1 MIKTLFLFTAVLF
14 ISKENLSLI
23 WEIIHT
29 VSYAFFSV
37 VIACLPFLDAE
48 KPILQKI
55 ATTIVIQIICGL
67 GVGVSAKEKKVIG
80 VLVSVIVDLI
90 LTIPLFVAGKGT

>member
-1 MIKTLFLFTAVLF
+1 MRNTLALLTAVLF

-37 VIACLPFLDAE
+37 VIVCLPFLDAE

-67 GVGVSAKEKKVIG
+67 GVGVSPKEKKVIG
-80 VLVSVIVDLI
+80 VLVFIIVDLI
-90 LTIPLFVAGKGT
+90 LTIPLFVAEKGT